1 MKIIKYII
9 NLVILTG
16 SIYFLLELSELN
28 QEKKYDCKLTQETTE
43 CELIEHEIG
52 TETKIKIPFTDNP
65 DTEEEDHYELEVW
78 LAVLAILTLGVL
90 LGFFIAVFQIIS
102 QKGELM
108 SARSKLKRLQ
118 IEIDNLRNESIDE
131 DIDIDDIE
139 DIENR

>member
-1 MKIIKYII
+1 MKLIKYII
-9 NLVILTG
+9 NLIILTG

-28 QEKKYDCKLTQETTE
+28 QTTTPDGVIEKMT
-43 CELIEHEIG
+43 
-52 TETKIKIPFTDNP
+52 IKIPFIADMS
-65 DTEEEDHYELEVW
+65 DEEAEHYELEVW
-78 LAVLAILTLGVL
+78 LAVLAVLTIGVL
-90 LGFFIAVFQIIS
+90 LGFFIAIFQILS

>member
-1 MKIIKYII
+1 MKLIKYII
-9 NLVILTG
+9 NLIILTG

-28 QEKKYDCKLTQETTE
+28 QTTTPDGVIEKMT
-43 CELIEHEIG
+43 
-52 TETKIKIPFTDNP
+52 IKIPFISEQVDEP
-65 DTEEEDHYELEVW
+65 YELEVW
-78 LAVLAILTLGVL
+78 LAVLAILTTGVL
-90 LGFFIAVFQIIS
+90 LGFFIAIFQILS

>member
-1 MKIIKYII
+1 MKLIKYII
-9 NLVILTG
+9 NLIILTG

-28 QEKKYDCKLTQETTE
+28 QKTTDIGGIEKMT
-43 CELIEHEIG
+43 
-52 TETKIKIPFTDNP
+52 IKIPFISELGSAP
-65 DTEEEDHYELEVW
+65 YELEVW
-78 LAVLAILTLGVL
+78 LAVLAVLTIGVL
-90 LGFFIAVFQIIS
+90 LGFFIAIFQILS